1 MSVPKVFLYTGLR
14 ERLVLQQ
21 LKLASTPS
29 TPTLL
34 KELKELKELENL
46 EARISAAR
54 NVLIKAGGDEPHDDL
69 ADALAVWAASEYENA
84 REDARRRGARVSR
97 PPPTKAAWT

>member
-14 ERLVLQQ
+14 ERLVQQQ

-34 KELKELKELENL
+34 KELKELKEL

-69 ADALAVWAASEYENA
+69 ADALAVWAASECENA
-84 REDARRRGARVSR
+84 REDARRRGARVTK
-97 PPPTKAAWT
+97 PPPSKAART